1 MINMNALIGS
11 LIGVILLFILVG
23 LFHGLHNKKSEIKRE
38 KISKKKMITEI
49 FEIDGILS
57 APGCWIFSIIF
68 IILHFLLY
76 NQENVVKYIILAIIF
91 NVAFQFLFN
100 FLENEFN
107 IVTKENTTILLS
119 VTVIIITIVFFA
131 FNSIFIK
138 LGVLGIVLFS
148 ECVTIYRE
156 FTGIWSKVFDTNF
169 YTLEDIIILYT
180 PPLALFTAILI
191 TLF

>member
-11 LIGVILLFILVG
+11 FIGVMLIFILLG
-23 LFHGLHNKKSEIKRE
+23 LFHGMHNKNPENKRE
-38 KISKKKMITEI
+38 KISKKEIITKI

-68 IILHFLLY
+68 VILHFLLY
-76 NQENVVKYIILAIIF
+76 NQENIVKYIILSIIF
-91 NVAFQFLFN
+91 NLAFQFLLN
-100 FLENEFN
+100 FLKNEFN
-107 IVTKENTTILLS
+107 IETEGNTTILLALI
-119 VTVIIITIVFFA
+119 VIIITIVFFT
-131 FNSIFIK
+131 FNSIYIK
-138 LGVLGIVLFS
+138 LGVLGIVLLS
-148 ECVTIYRE
+148 ECITIYRE
-156 FTGIWSKVFDTNF
+156 FTGIWSELFDPSF